1 MSNQPEQSSIAGRLA
16 GVHEN
21 IRSAAVAA
29 ERPEDAAELVA
40 VSKTFPAEVI
50 REALEAGQRVFGENR
65 LQDAEGKWPGL
76 REEYDDV
83 ELHMIGSIQTRKAKA
98 IVGLFDVIQT
108 VDREKLARALKK
120 AMDEIGRCPV
130 CYIQVNTGSEPQ
142 KGGVEPREADAF
154 IRLCRDEIGLEVVGL
169 MAIPPADQEPA
180 PHFAL
185 LKKIAERNGLQ
196 KLSMGMSADYEL
208 AVRFGATSVRV
219 GSAIFGARTP
229 VAG

>member
-1 MSNQPEQSSIAGRLA
+1 MSKQSDHTSIAERLA
-16 GVHEN
+16 AVHEN
-21 IRSAAVAA
+21 ISQAAVAA

-40 VSKTFPAEVI
+40 VSKTFPADII
-50 REALEAGQRVFGENR
+50 REALMAGQLVFGENR

-76 REEYDDV
+76 RSEFPDV

-98 IVGLFDVIQT
+98 VVALFDVIQT

-120 AMDEIGRCPV
+120 AMDETGRHPA

-142 KGGVEPREADAF
+142 KGGVDPTEADQF
-154 IRLCRDEIGLEVVGL
+154 ITLCRDDIGLNVVGL

-185 LKKIAERNGLQ
+185 LKKIADRNGLQ